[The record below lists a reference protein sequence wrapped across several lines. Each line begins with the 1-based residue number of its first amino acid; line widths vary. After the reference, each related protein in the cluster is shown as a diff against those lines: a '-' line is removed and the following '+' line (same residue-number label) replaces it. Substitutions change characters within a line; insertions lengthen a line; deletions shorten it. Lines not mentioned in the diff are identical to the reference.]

1 VYVVVKLV
9 WKLNLKLQAFPI
21 IYFSST
27 AIVSS
32 FSRVC
37 QFMLC
42 IYFTKIQLLQNEGF
56 IRQSFIEDLLKRDS
70 EVEQNNI
77 PIPLMAIV
85 RKR

>member
-1 VYVVVKLV
+1 
-9 WKLNLKLQAFPI
+9 
-21 IYFSST
+21 
-27 AIVSS
+27 
-32 FSRVC
+32 
-37 QFMLC
+37 MLC

-77 PIPLMAIV
+77 PIPMMAIV